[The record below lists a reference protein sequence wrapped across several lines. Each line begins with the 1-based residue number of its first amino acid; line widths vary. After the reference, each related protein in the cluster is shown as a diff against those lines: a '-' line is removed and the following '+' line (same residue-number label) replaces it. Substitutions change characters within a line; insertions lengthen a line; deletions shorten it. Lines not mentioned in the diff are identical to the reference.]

1 MTYYGIMYEHK
12 IKDPI
17 ENTLQNKVT
26 YVIQSYYNQ
35 DDKLV
40 SEDKFQICDGQPD
53 NIQSLSCDELKHILF
68 KHGMWPQYAK
78 RIKNLEKVEE
88 QFWKLYEQE
97 VVIEKKIRTLENISN
112 LQSLLSNCY
121 VNAKELLIEAK
132 KGELHN

>member
-1 MTYYGIMYEHK
+1 MSEHK
-12 IKDPI
+12 IKNPFETTKD
-17 ENTLQNKVT
+17 KAV
-26 YVIQSYYNQ
+26 YVVQSYYDQ

-40 SEDKFQICDGQPD
+40 SAEKFQICDGQPD
-53 NIQSLSCDELKHILF
+53 NIQSLSCDDLKHILF
-68 KHGMWPQYAK
+68 KHGIWPQYTR

-97 VVIEKKIRTLENISN
+97 VVLEKKVRTLENIAN
-112 LQSLLSNCY
+112 LQSLVSNCY